1 MTSRRDFIK
10 KAALASAGVAVS
22 VNSVNASS
30 YRRILGAN
38 DRVRVGIIGFSDR
51 FRSSLAPS
59 FAEHSKELNFEFMG
73 VSDLWNRRRDE
84 AEKFIKGKGWSAS
97 EFVKARN
104 NEELLARKDVDAV
117 IISTADFQHALH
129 CVEAVKSGRDVYV
142 EKPFAESLAD
152 GKLALKTV
160 EASKQI
166 VQVGSQ

>member
-84 AEKFIKGKGWSAS
+84 AEKFIKGK
-97 EFVKARN
+97 N
-104 NEELLARKDVDAV
+104 Y
-117 IISTADFQHALH
+117 
-129 CVEAVKSGRDVYV
+129 KS
-142 EKPFAESLAD
+142 
-152 GKLALKTV
+152 
-160 EASKQI
+160 
-166 VQVGSQ
+166 